1 MIELL
6 KEAIIWTWVVFVLL
20 ATQAPWKVLAP

>member
-20 ATQAPWKVLAP
+20 ATQAPWKAGE

>member
-20 ATQAPWKVLAP
+20 AAQAPWKALAP

>member
-6 KEAIIWTWVVFVLL
+6 KEAIIWTWVTFVLL
-20 ATQAPWKVLAP
+20 TTQAPWKAGE